1 MLILVGLLLIL
12 VIILVSLKKQIVLV
26 VYLISFCHLMRGLG
40 PFLNRNCHLLVA
52 WAILEMASQAESD
65 STSQNEGE
73 AEDSS
78 LFSRCVYAKQD
89 SEAVAGKKKRYLHS
103 LHVDMYTK
111 LGGLMSEERHL
122 VNYVR
127 N

>member
-1 MLILVGLLLIL
+1 
-12 VIILVSLKKQIVLV
+12 
-26 VYLISFCHLMRGLG
+26 
-40 PFLNRNCHLLVA
+40 
-52 WAILEMASQAESD
+52 MASQAESD

-111 LGGLMSEERHL
+111 LGYRLAAILEVKFKIYASRHAGWSESLSLHAIFI
-122 VNYVR
+122 YTG
-127 N
+127 

>member
-1 MLILVGLLLIL
+1 
-12 VIILVSLKKQIVLV
+12 
-26 VYLISFCHLMRGLG
+26 
-40 PFLNRNCHLLVA
+40 
-52 WAILEMASQAESD
+52 MASQAESD

-111 LGGLMSEERHL
+111 LGGSCRKNGTSLIMCAIKWAWPCAPRRTMKILS
-122 VNYVR
+122 VR
-127 N
+127 TTILS